1 MRGFMVPHTVI
12 ISRIN
17 PYKRLIMNAHG
28 FFSKLFDFTF
38 KEFITLQIVKYLYII
53 GLVFAGISALGFAG
67 AGISDLRYDV
77 IAGLVKV
84 VLSPFAFVLTAILI
98 RLVLEALVATFRIA
112 ENTTKIVENQ
122 ENKGL

>member
-1 MRGFMVPHTVI
+1 
-12 ISRIN
+12 
-17 PYKRLIMNAHG
+17 MNAHG

-77 IAGLVKV
+77 IAGLVKIL
-84 VLSPFAFVLTAILI
+84 LSPFAFALTAILI